1 MTASPP
7 TSCGTAKR
15 RVSPYIIPSEQGDV
29 IFDDTVLDKRYS
41 FNIELV
47 RRQYSGNAH
56 GVIQGIG
63 VVTCVYVTSPQ
74 VRPILDY
81 RLPDLRPRTQ
91 LDPVREMLS
100 LIVYHKR
107 LPFEAVL
114 MDSWNAAFDLMLHIE
129 KLGKRYYC
137 PLKENRLVDDSNG
150 QTPYQRIDALMW
162 TEPELQQGKRIKI
175 KGFPKDHKVK
185 PFRGCLLPDARIGS

>member
-1 MTASPP
+1 
-7 TSCGTAKR
+7 
-15 RVSPYIIPSEQGDV
+15 
-29 IFDDTVLDKRYS
+29 
-41 FNIELV
+41 
-47 RRQYSGNAH
+47 
-56 GVIQGIG
+56 
-63 VVTCVYVTSPQ
+63 
-74 VRPILDY
+74 
-81 RLPDLRPRTQ
+81 
-91 LDPVREMLS
+91 MLS

-185 PFRGCLLPDARIGS
+185 PFRGVSSTRRTDWVVTHDLAQNATTAAPEACDWRWKIEQFHREGKQLTGLEHCQCRMVRIVRNHIGCAI